1 MFLVRIDTQWG
12 ATGTTYDRPGFNA
25 LLEEIKRKR
34 FDTVIVKDLSR
45 LGRNFLKSSYYIE
58 EFFPDNNIR
67 FISINDNYDSFKS
80 EDGEMLIAIS
90 NYLNGYYAK
99 ECRKKKYNY
108 LESVVHKES
117 FSSTGGFY
125 GYIGEKNQKYLQKE
139 KKTLDKMQFLIYNN

>member
-12 ATGTTYDRPGFNA
+12 TTGTTYDRPGFNA
-25 LLEEIKRKR
+25 LLEGIKRKR

-117 FSSTGGFY
+117 FSSTGGSY
-125 GYIGEKNQKYLQKE
+125 GYIIENKVISVDPYASRIVRKIF
-139 KKTLDKMQFLIYNN
+139 KMKI

>member
-25 LLEEIKRKR
+25 LLEGIKRKR

-80 EDGEMLIAIS
+80 EDGKMLIAIS

-108 LESVVHKES
+108 LESVVS
-117 FSSTGGFY
+117 
-125 GYIGEKNQKYLQKE
+125 
-139 KKTLDKMQFLIYNN
+139 